1 MNKLNLILLL
11 LIASC
16 SLKKNEL
23 ANQTQNGHEELYSEP
38 SEISRDNEKGSTRVV
53 IAATNDIGGNFG
65 TQAIKIR
72 DKHNKDALH
81 IEVGGADFLAS
92 YLRILRDKYKSVVLV
107 DSGDVLPSEPDEL
120 KPAQEFYSL
129 LKYDALSPGL
139 TDFSTRSSGKI
150 LPIKK
155 FAETSSVPVLTSNL
169 YELKTARGVEWKGT
183 SQYQLKEVNGVK
195 VGIIGMLP
203 DDVSTLTP
211 VDNRVGLFVENM
223 LQSTLHQAR
232 RLRSLGAQVIVVL
245 THQGLECGQSIADL
259 MKLPLTKVNFE
270 PAKQG
275 VCDMRSPLGE
285 YLLRLP
291 ARLVDVVVAGRNH
304 KKIANFVN
312 GIAVI
317 SGFDS
322 GKSFSYVEL
331 TVDEKSARVDPEK
344 TVIHQPVMICREFF
358 KETNDCYP
366 EDPSINH
373 KERVPAKFLG
383 VQVDR
388 DEDIRT
394 KFKKFF
400 DEVSVGFSIPV
411 LERIR
416 NQNADIA
423 FVPENSGKSYLV
435 VLELSGKELGRWLEK
450 SYNEESAEDWIPSPF
465 TREGEQISII
475 VHGEPLNLTKTYR
488 VLADLESLQSRSSLR
503 RFIVSATTSSLNEI
517 SWKGK
522 MSTDQVSTA
531 VGAIAVTGN
540 L

>member
-1 MNKLNLILLL
+1 MKKLFLLLILLVS
-11 LIASC
+11 SC
-16 SLKKNEL
+16 SFRKNEL

-38 SEISRDNEKGSTRVV
+38 SGITRENEKGSKRVV

-72 DKHNKDALH
+72 DNHNKDALH
-81 IEVGGADFLAS
+81 IEIGGADFLAS
-92 YLRILRDKYKSVVLV
+92 YLRILRDKFKSVVLV
-107 DSGDVLPSEPDEL
+107 DSGDVLPAEPDEL
-120 KPAQEFYSL
+120 KPAQDFYSL

-139 TDFSTRSSGKI
+139 TDFSTRSTGKV
-150 LPIKK
+150 LPIKR
-155 FAETSSVPVLTSNL
+155 FAETSTVPVLTSNL

-183 SQYQLKEVNGVK
+183 TQYQLKDVNGVK
-195 VGIIGMLP
+195 VGIVGMLP

-245 THQGLECGQSIADL
+245 THQGLECGQSIADS

-304 KKIANFVN
+304 RKVANFVN

-322 GKSFSYVEL
+322 GKSLSYVEL
-331 TVDEKSARVDPEK
+331 TVDDKTSRVDPEK

-366 EDPSINH
+366 EDPSVNH
-373 KERVPAKFLG
+373 KERIPAKFLG
-383 VQVDR
+383 VQVER

-400 DEVSVGFSIPV
+400 DEVSVGFSVPIS
-411 LERIR
+411 ERIK

-423 FVPENSGKSYLV
+423 FVPENSGRSYLV

-450 SYNEESAEDWIPSPF
+450 SYNEESPEHWIPSPF
-465 TREGEQISII
+465 TREGDHLSLTIQ
-475 VHGEPLNLTKTYR
+475 GEALNPNKTYR
-488 VLADLESLQSRSSLR
+488 VLADLESLQSRASLR
-503 RFIVSATTSSLNEI
+503 RFIASSTTASLNEI

-522 MSTDQVSTA
+522 MSVDEVSTA